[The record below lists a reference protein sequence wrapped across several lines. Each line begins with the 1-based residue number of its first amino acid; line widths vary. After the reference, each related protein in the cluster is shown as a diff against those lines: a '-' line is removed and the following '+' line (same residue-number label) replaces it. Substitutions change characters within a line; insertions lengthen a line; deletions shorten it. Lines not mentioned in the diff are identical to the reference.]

1 MQMPKIALAI
11 VIGVVVIVAVGT
23 PFLALD
29 DSVIT
34 GFRVCTLH

>member
-29 DSVIT
+29 DSVTVFGI
-34 GFRVCTLH
+34 CPLH